1 MEVQLSMS
9 GHTSQ
14 QERDESPSQR
24 ADRNY
29 SELVQE
35 LRVAQTGVQ
44 ILFAFLLS
52 LTFLEGF
59 PRGDRTHAA
68 VLTAALITSAAAT
81 LCFMAPVA
89 LHRLTFR
96 QGLKEQ
102 LVWITHV
109 MSLLGLLLLT
119 ACMDLS
125 LWLVMSVL
133 WSSSAATALALALP
147 VIVLL
152 IWVVLP
158 ARLIAADRVPEATE

>member
-1 MEVQLSMS
+1 MAR
-9 GHTSQ
+9 TSE

-44 ILFAFLLS
+44 ILFAFQLS
-52 LTFLEGF
+52 LTFLAGF
-59 PRGDRTHAA
+59 PQEDRTHAA
-68 VLTAALITSAAAT
+68 VLTAALLTSAAAS

-89 LHRLTFR
+89 LHRLSFR
-96 QGLKEQ
+96 QGLKER
-102 LVWITHV
+102 LVWTTHV
-109 MSLLGLLLLT
+109 LALMGLALLT
-119 ACMDLS
+119 ASMDLS

-133 WSSSAATALALALP
+133 WSSQVATALALALVVVVP
-147 VIVLL
+147 L

-158 ARLIAADRVPEATE
+158 ARLIGSDEQDALT